1 LVLDFEHNNKQVI
14 TGIIIGIVSAMLA
27 YALNYCSFL
36 GPDNHIPSR
45 ALNQGKQE
53 KNPETQPPIDPAEQ
67 QRVME
72 MA

>member
-1 LVLDFEHNNKQVI
+1 
-14 TGIIIGIVSAMLA
+14 MLA